1 MLSAARISG
10 RPSVMRRGVPSDS
23 PTRMPVA
30 RSATVSFSAGRRRA
44 ASYLG
49 FVSPSPYLPSLAPYI
64 AASISAAFEPGVD
77 QWHMSIMFDLCDA
90 SK

>member
-1 MLSAARISG
+1 MRREVPGTSPAQMPAAR
-10 RPSVMRRGVPSDS
+10 
-23 PTRMPVA
+23 PVA
-30 RSATVSFSAGRRRA
+30 GSFSSEWSSAGRRRA

-49 FVSPSPYLPSLAPYI
+49 FVSPSPYLPSFAPYI